1 MNKQLDLAI
10 IDAIKS
16 IIAEADCNV
25 IYNIHKAT
33 EKIFLSKH
41 AKEIISINITLTK
54 VYNSN

>member
-10 IDAIKS
+10 IEAIKS

-33 EKIFLSKH
+33 EKPLLSKQ
-41 AKEIISINITLTK
+41 ANEVTSINITLTK
-54 VYNSN
+54 TL